1 MAVPECHMRRRTR
14 LAGLQRPR
22 AASVAHP
29 GIEVAVASFATG
41 RPLTDCA
48 TGLRCTPLVVLSI
61 NSEMECPDLFRRIRV
76 CLLKITQCCARA
88 SPKSTLPP
96 SHFHAQLKTACTLT
110 HSVGVSAMAVIVGC
124 DTRLG
129 KRRRSGGAGM
139 GSPRHP
145 ASP

>member
-61 NSEMECPDLFRRIRV
+61 NSEMECPDLFQRIRA
-76 CLLKITQCCARA
+76 CLLKINVARV
-88 SPKSTLPP
+88 PP
-96 SHFHAQLKTACTLT
+96 QNQRCLSRIF
-110 HSVGVSAMAVIVGC
+110 
-124 DTRLG
+124 TRSSRLL
-129 KRRRSGGAGM
+129 A
-139 GSPRHP
+139 P
-145 ASP
+145 